1 MGLFA
6 KIKTIFYDDVSEDTE
21 QKNEPKKEIKKDIRK
36 EIEFATEE
44 IKFPQEVKKIKD
56 EVIEEVKTDNT
67 FSERELFR
75 TERTFNF
82 TEFDDEEDAKPRNN
96 VLNIEKRI
104 SRTDTAPVIE
114 KPKAFK
120 PSPVI
125 SPIYGILDKDYTK
138 SDVTLKKV
146 APKPVELP
154 KKDYDSVRR
163 KAFGTLEDQL
173 EDTMI
178 RTPLEVK
185 ESVDNIE
192 DDIDELNEKTA
203 KIEDLINRI
212 ENTNNDIT
220 IGDLEEKAKDEVYD
234 DSDSD
239 SELEIEDEDDDK
251 TITDDTLEHDLF
263 NLIDSMYDD
272 KEE

>member
-82 TEFDDEEDAKPRNN
+82 TEFDDEEDTKPRNN
-96 VLNIEKRI
+96 VLNIEKRV
-104 SRTDTAPVIE
+104 SRIDSAPVVE
-114 KPKAFK
+114 KPKVFK

-146 APKPVELP
+146 TPKPVESP

-212 ENTNNDIT
+212 ESTNNDIT
-220 IGDLEEKAKDEVYD
+220 IGELEEKAKDEVYE
-234 DSDSD
+234 DSE
-239 SELEIEDEDDDK
+239 SELEIDDEDDDK